1 MDSKPTAPVEK
12 ECAVSDSIV
21 EAMRLVNE
29 MTTAERDEF
38 WTALGN
44 RFGVENLER
53 QLSRAV
59 NETRMHADGPTAE
72 NG

>member
-1 MDSKPTAPVEK
+1 MSATSE
-12 ECAVSDSIV
+12 SIL

-44 RFGVENLER
+44 RFGVENLELE
-53 QLSRAV
+53 LSRAV
-59 NETRMHADGPTAE
+59 NEAKQRDSGSAAVND
-72 NG
+72 